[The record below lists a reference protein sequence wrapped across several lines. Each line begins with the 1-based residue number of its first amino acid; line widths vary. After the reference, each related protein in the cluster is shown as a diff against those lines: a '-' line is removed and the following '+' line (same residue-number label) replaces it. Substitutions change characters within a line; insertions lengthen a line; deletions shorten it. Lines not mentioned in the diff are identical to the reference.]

1 MKRTYVQKMMTCWL
15 VFMSMTLSAFGGDW
29 AGFRGPNQNG
39 SVDEKGLPAV
49 LSIPQNLLW
58 SAALP
63 GESSATP
70 IVSKGRIFLSST
82 QKGGKDLLALC
93 LDAASGKLLWQKI
106 LAAASRNPPRNTM
119 ASSSPAADGQR
130 VVFLY
135 TDGTCTALDYDGN
148 ILWSKNLSET
158 FGPFSL
164 KFGYSSSPLIVD
176 GRVYIPLIRREKPWS
191 SMTSDSYLIALDIQ
205 TGDVL
210 FASVRIPRTT
220 DEAKDS
226 YVTPVLVELN
236 GQKQILLAGANCITA
251 HNPATGQT
259 IWEFGYEYAKGKYG
273 RAVSSPVCDGTQV
286 YYTIPHGDF
295 TVAVRPD
302 KTGQL
307 SPACRTWLFEQTG
320 ADCANPLLYK
330 DLLYLIDDS
339 VEKTMYCIQ
348 ARDGKLIWK
357 DKLPAKGPIFAS
369 PTAADD
375 KIYILDE
382 SGKVMIV
389 AAGGQKMNLLSTLEL
404 GGKPA
409 YSTIAV
415 ANECLFVRTAEKI
428 YCFREIK

>member
-1 MKRTYVQKMMTCWL
+1 
-15 VFMSMTLSAFGGDW
+15 MTLSAFGGDW

-39 SVDEKGLPAV
+39 SADETRLPAV
-49 LSIPQNLLW
+49 LSISKNLLW
-58 SAALP
+58 SVELP

-82 QKGGKDLLALC
+82 QKDGKDLLALC
-93 LDAASGKLLWQKI
+93 LDAACGKILWQKT
-106 LAAASRNPPRNTM
+106 LAAATHTPPRNTM

-135 TDGTCTALDYDGN
+135 TDGTCTALDYDGTV
-148 ILWSKNLSET
+148 LWSKKLSET
-158 FGPFSL
+158 FGPFSV
-164 KFGYSSSPLIVD
+164 KFGYSSSPLIDD
-176 GRVYIPLIRREKPWS
+176 GKVYIPLIRRETPWS
-191 SMTSDSYLIALDIQ
+191 PMTSDKPLDSYLIALDIQ

-210 FASVRIPRTT
+210 FACVRIPRTT
-220 DEAKDS
+220 DEAQDS
-226 YVTPVLVELN
+226 YVTPVLAELN
-236 GQKQILLAGANCITA
+236 GQKQILLAGANCITG

-259 IWEFGYEYAKGKYG
+259 IWEFGYEYNKNKYG

-286 YYTIPHGDF
+286 YYTNPHGDF
-295 TVAVRPD
+295 TMAVKPD
-302 KTGQL
+302 KPGRL
-307 SPACRTWLFEQTG
+307 GPECRSWLFEQTG
-320 ADCANPLLYK
+320 PDCANPLLYK
-330 DLLYLIDDS
+330 GLLYLIDDS
-339 VEKTMYCIQ
+339 VGKTMYCIQ
-348 ARDGKLIWK
+348 PKDGKLIWM

-382 SGKVMIV
+382 SGKVMVV

-415 ANECLFVRTAEKI
+415 ANQCLFVRTAEKL
-428 YCFREIK
+428 YCFREI